1 MEESFSSIGRVE
13 AIRRLF
19 ENSGYKPFA
28 EPLDFV
34 SSSGGRPCSA
44 SRLLLEGTDFNLEY
58 FPLKHLGY
66 KAVVSVTGELFASL
80 ARPKCLSVVLGVS
93 SKLDYPQISE
103 LWQGVVYA
111 AKEFSYQSL
120 SLSLEPSRNGLAISV
135 SAVGEKGA
143 VDELIRPAAKSK
155 DLICV
160 SGRLG
165 AAYLGEQVL
174 ERKRDS
180 LEQYKMLVGA
190 YIKPELD
197 PCAVDNILNS
207 TIRPSCGYFV
217 TRGLADAVLRLT
229 RDTSLGA
236 KIYADKIPFEG
247 GSFTLGKELDIDP
260 ISAAMNGGDDMC
272 LLYTVPIEKY
282 ELFRRDFQTFSVIGH
297 LAQSDVGA
305 VLVTPD
311 SLEHSL
317 SAQGW

>member
-19 ENSGYKPFA
+19 ENSGYEPFA
-28 EPLDFV
+28 EPLDFM

-66 KAVVSVTGELFASL
+66 KAVVAVTGELFSSL
-80 ARPKCLSVVLGVS
+80 SRPKCLSLTLGVS
-93 SKLDYPQISE
+93 SKLDFPQISQF
-103 LWQGVVYA
+103 WQGVIYA

-120 SLSLEPSRNGLAISV
+120 SLSLEPSRNGLAISI
-135 SAVGEKGA
+135 SSLGEKGG
-143 VDELIRPAAKSK
+143 VDELIRPKAKSK

-174 ERKRDS
+174 EKKRDS
-180 LEQYKMLVGA
+180 LEKYKMLVGA

-197 PCAVDNILNS
+197 PCVVDSILNS
-207 TIRPSCGYFV
+207 TIRPSRGYFV

-229 RDTSLGA
+229 RDTALGA

-272 LLYTVPIEKY
+272 LLYTVPIEKF

-311 SLEHSL
+311 SLEHSI